1 MTRSV
6 AIDTST
12 LTAIDKSEVVR
23 QLNWEKTSFS
33 PVISWYPRIITVP
46 METEQ
51 LRRLRQLKRRSNIPH
66 WRWLARTPVKILL
79 VQLTY
84 LSHKMSYS
92 RHRFSFWMPVIFCVI
107 FIFPYHFISV
117 YTTIAVE
124 LSSND
129 LREAVAQMNL
139 GRQGLSQWSE
149 TRKHLSPII
158 ALTQMNW
165 S

>member
-1 MTRSV
+1 MRSFHKMTRSV

-23 QLNWEKTSFS
+23 QLNRDKTSFS

-92 RHRFSFWMPVIFCVI
+92 RHRFSFWDACDLLRNF
-107 FIFPYHFISV
+107 YLSIS
-117 YTTIAVE
+117 
-124 LSSND
+124 L
-129 LREAVAQMNL
+129 
-139 GRQGLSQWSE
+139 
-149 TRKHLSPII
+149 HLSLYNHCCR
-158 ALTQMNW
+158 AEF
-165 S
+165 

>member
-1 MTRSV
+1 MRSFHKMTRSV

-12 LTAIDKSEVVR
+12 LTAIDKSEVLR
-23 QLNWEKTSFS
+23 QLNWDKTSFS

-92 RHRFSFWMPVIFCVI
+92 RHRFSFWDACDLLRNF
-107 FIFPYHFISV
+107 YLSISLR
-117 YTTIAVE
+117 
-124 LSSND
+124 LSLYNHCC
-129 LREAVAQMNL
+129 RAEF
-139 GRQGLSQWSE
+139 
-149 TRKHLSPII
+149 
-158 ALTQMNW
+158 
-165 S
+165 